1 MKRTMIGLALSA
13 GLVTGIAP
21 TTLNAQS
28 VAEIEA
34 ARTEIWALERAIYA
48 GRARGDLSSYA
59 DNLAKGYLAW
69 PPVSTKPLG
78 TTTLKASAAST
89 HTSQEK
95 LEMTFVDFSMNGN
108 TAVIYYNTHRTRR
121 ADGTPCDDHFDT
133 THTWLR
139 EDGKWHVFAGMAR
152 ITPGTAAR

>member
-1 MKRTMIGLALSA
+1 MIALTFA
-13 GLVTGIAP
+13 AAFAP
-21 TTLNAQS
+21 CALHAQS
-28 VAEIEA
+28 VAEIA
-34 ARTEIWALERAIYA
+34 KAKDEIWALERSIYA
-48 GRARGDLSSYA
+48 GRAKGDLSSYA

-69 PPVSTKPLG
+69 PPVSAKPLG
-78 TTTLKASAAST
+78 TTTLKASAAAT

-121 ADGTPCDDHFDT
+121 ADGTPCDEHFDT

-152 ITPGTAAR
+152 ITPGSAAPEATNTI

>member
-1 MKRTMIGLALSA
+1 MKICSLVVLAFASLTA
-13 GLVTGIAP
+13 AP
-21 TTLNAQS
+21 DVEARDS
-28 VAEIEA
+28 PAEIEK
-34 ARTEIWALERAIYA
+34 ARTEIWALEQSIYA

-59 DNLAKGYLAW
+59 NNLAQGYLSW
-69 PPVSTKPLG
+69 PPVSARPLG
-78 TTTLKASAAST
+78 AGTLKATAANT

-95 LEMTFVDFSMNGN
+95 LDMTFVDFSMNGD

-133 THTWLR
+133 THTWVR

-152 ITPGTAAR
+152 ITPGSAER